1 MVRFRLYFN
10 KDKETTYLNE
20 MAGKGYAMKNF
31 FAGFYLFEKCQPGE
45 YIYQV
50 DIGEKIFQVSRDYRE
65 FMQDMDVEIVCTWGY
80 WVVLRKKAAEGP
92 FVMYTDVESNIEH
105 YQRIRRMFKIAAILE
120 ISCAAVELLC
130 AAGGRSM
137 AEAALPLFLCFL
149 LSALAIC
156 FVREIA
162 RLDGILEELRGRI
175 GREQPRGC
183 WRGGRRPSTFLAV
196 GLLLNGITYLIPAME
211 EGGSMAFPYEVARG
225 CIRGLAVVF
234 LVIGLVNT
242 MRTGR

>member
-1 MVRFRLYFN
+1 MVRFRLYFD

-50 DIGEKIFQVSRDYRE
+50 DIGEKLFRVSRDYRE

-80 WVVLRKKAAEGP
+80 WVILRKKATEGP

-105 YQRIRRMFKIAAILE
+105 YQKIRKMFKAAAILE
-120 ISCAAVELLC
+120 VICAIVELLC
-130 AAGGRSM
+130 AQGGT
-137 AEAALPLFLCFL
+137 AALPLFLCFL
-149 LSALAIC
+149 MIAMVIC

-162 RLDGILEELRGRI
+162 RVDRILEELRGRI
-175 GREQPRGC
+175 GEEQPKGC
-183 WRGGRRPSTFLAV
+183 WRGGRRPSAFLAV
-196 GLLLNGITYLIPAME
+196 GLLLNGITYLIPALE
-211 EGGSMAFPYEVARG
+211 EGGSMASPYGFARG
-225 CIRGLAVVF
+225 CIRGLALVF
-234 LVIGLVNT
+234 LAVGLLNT
-242 MRTGR
+242 MRSGR